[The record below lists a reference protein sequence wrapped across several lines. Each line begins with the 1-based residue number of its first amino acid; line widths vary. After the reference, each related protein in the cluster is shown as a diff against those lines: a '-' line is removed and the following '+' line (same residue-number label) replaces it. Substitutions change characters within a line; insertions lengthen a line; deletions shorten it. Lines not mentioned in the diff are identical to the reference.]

1 MQYYARVGMGIVGSF
16 SCSLFF
22 TTNVQSFTRSLLN
35 NYNNILYLMRAEQSW
50 LKNYGYIELHVVC
63 RNLF

>member
-1 MQYYARVGMGIVGSF
+1 MEYYAKVWMGIVGSF
-16 SCSLFF
+16 SCSFFF
-22 TTNVQSFTRSLLN
+22 TTNVQPFTRSLLN
-35 NYNNILYLMRAEQSW
+35 NYNNVLYLMRTEQSL